1 MEIREFTERI
11 FMHLPYVPNDQQT
24 QLIAALAK
32 FCSEDMPSDSV
43 FMLCGYAGTG
53 KTSLTGALVR
63 ALRDAM
69 VPVVLMAP
77 TGRAAKVLSTMAAGV
92 ATTIHRRIY
101 RSSES
106 GILLSHG
113 EVADNP
119 LQNAVFIVDEASMIG
134 QESLD
139 GRDNLLEDLIHYVYS
154 GIGCRMILIG
164 DTAQLPPVGCEESP
178 AMDVAVLRMY
188 GLHVIRAVLT
198 KTVRQRE
205 ESGILY
211 NATRLRRGLRRGPDR
226 KGELITPELILKDY
240 TDVESVEGEDL
251 EDSISAS
258 YSEFGEE
265 NTLLI
270 TRSNRRA
277 TAYNLAIRSRILG
290 REEELCRGER
300 LMVAKNNYL
309 WSAKIKGLDFIANGD
324 MATVD
329 RVYGVEEKY
338 GLRFA
343 DVSITLPDRGGV
355 SLDCK
360 IMLSTLTSDNA
371 TLPPEQLEQFYQ
383 AVLNDPGLFTES
395 TSMKTRMRILRSDP
409 YVAALQV
416 KYAYA
421 VTCHKSQGGQWPHV
435 YIDMGGI
442 ADEAT
447 RTVDFYRWLYTAITR
462 ATTRVSFIAP
472 QLKIVE

>member
-1 MEIREFTERI
+1 
-11 FMHLPYVPNDQQT
+11 MHLPYVPNDQQT

-240 TDVESVEGEDL
+240 SDVESVEGEDL

-290 REEELCRGER
+290 REEE
-300 LMVAKNNYL
+300 
-309 WSAKIKGLDFIANGD
+309 
-324 MATVD
+324 
-329 RVYGVEEKY
+329 
-338 GLRFA
+338 
-343 DVSITLPDRGGV
+343 
-355 SLDCK
+355 
-360 IMLSTLTSDNA
+360 
-371 TLPPEQLEQFYQ
+371 
-383 AVLNDPGLFTES
+383 
-395 TSMKTRMRILRSDP
+395 
-409 YVAALQV
+409 
-416 KYAYA
+416 
-421 VTCHKSQGGQWPHV
+421 
-435 YIDMGGI
+435 
-442 ADEAT
+442 
-447 RTVDFYRWLYTAITR
+447 
-462 ATTRVSFIAP
+462 
-472 QLKIVE
+472 

>member
-1 MEIREFTERI
+1 
-11 FMHLPYVPNDQQT
+11 
-24 QLIAALAK
+24 
-32 FCSEDMPSDSV
+32 
-43 FMLCGYAGTG
+43 
-53 KTSLTGALVR
+53 
-63 ALRDAM
+63 
-69 VPVVLMAP
+69 
-77 TGRAAKVLSTMAAGV
+77 
-92 ATTIHRRIY
+92 
-101 RSSES
+101 
-106 GILLSHG
+106 
-113 EVADNP
+113 
-119 LQNAVFIVDEASMIG
+119 
-134 QESLD
+134 
-139 GRDNLLEDLIHYVYS
+139 
-154 GIGCRMILIG
+154 MILIG

-240 TDVESVEGEDL
+240 SDVESVEGEDL

-383 AVLNDPGLFTES
+383 AVLNDPSLFTES